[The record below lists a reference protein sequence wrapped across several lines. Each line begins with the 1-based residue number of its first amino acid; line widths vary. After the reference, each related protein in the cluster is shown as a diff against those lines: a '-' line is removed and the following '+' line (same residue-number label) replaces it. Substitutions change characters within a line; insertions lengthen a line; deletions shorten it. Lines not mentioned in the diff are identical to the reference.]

1 MKANNKK
8 KTSFVEELSNIPG
21 GEGIKLCIQCGT
33 CSASCPN
40 ASKMDYTPRQLIAMA
55 RAGMEN
61 EVLSSHAPWL
71 CLSCYLCTV
80 RCPRGIK
87 PTDLMHSFECMA
99 VRRNISSGRTYTPK
113 MYRSFTDF
121 VYSLGNV
128 PEMSFMVWYY
138 LLTNPLRSL
147 KMLPQAL
154 SLFKR
159 GRLSIKAKR
168 MKPEAEAQLKKI
180 LDKAEMIA
188 IGGR

>member
-1 MKANNKK
+1 
-8 KTSFVEELSNIPG
+8 
-21 GEGIKLCIQCGT
+21 
-33 CSASCPN
+33 
-40 ASKMDYTPRQLIAMA
+40 
-55 RAGMEN
+55 
-61 EVLSSHAPWL
+61 
-71 CLSCYLCTV
+71 
-80 RCPRGIK
+80 
-87 PTDLMHSFECMA
+87 MHSFECMA

-180 LDKAEMIA
+180 LDKAEIIA